1 MKNKREI
8 IISQTLGNFKFHVVR
23 LKRAFRFR
31 NVSGRR
37 MVQQEHLGSENEY
50 SPPPQPGRTHV
61 TISNIIV
68 NGGGRAIQGS
78 RQKSDVILMIEPIV
92 MTGKEKQECKVT
104 RSTKPDRRFA
114 VSQTKKA
121 RDKSRNTDDDP
132 ICVTANRPRTAAST
146 S

>member
-1 MKNKREI
+1 MLEIYVYHSINKEYNFEIKNKRGEI
-8 IISQTLGNFKFHVVR
+8 IISQTLGNLKFLVGR
-23 LKRAFRFR
+23 LKRVFRFR

-92 MTGKEKQECKVT
+92 IDGERET
-104 RSTKPDRRFA
+104 R
-114 VSQTKKA
+114 V
-121 RDKSRNTDDDP
+121 
-132 ICVTANRPRTAAST
+132 
-146 S
+146 